1 MITKMIKRGCPIDAL
16 GYEAPALESW
26 VVEYEEGFAASP
38 QTPDYE
44 EDDDEIVIG

>member
-1 MITKMIKRGCPIDAL
+1 MITKMIKPGYPIDVF

-26 VVEYEEGFAASP
+26 VVEYEEGFATSP

-44 EDDDEIVIG
+44 EEDDEIVIG